1 MNYCSNCG
9 SPVIM
14 RVVPNDDRPRFVC
27 DSCQMVHY
35 QNPKLVVGCIPEWE
49 GKILL
54 CRRAIEPRY
63 GCWTLPAGFLEN
75 GETVSEGARRE
86 TLEEA
91 HAQVHQLVPYALY
104 NLAFVNQVY
113 FMFRA
118 ALADRSYRPGAESLE
133 TKLFL
138 EREIPWD
145 ELAFSVVRRTL
156 SVYYRD
162 LAAGH
167 FQFHMG
173 DILPNEKFV
182 SHFRTE
188 AR

>member
-9 SPVIM
+9 LPVTW

-27 DSCQMVHY
+27 DSCQTVHY

-49 GKILL
+49 GRILL

-63 GCWTLPAGFLEN
+63 GRWTLPAGYLEN

-91 HAQVHQLVPYALY
+91 HARVENLVPYALY
-104 NLAFVNQVY
+104 NLSFVNQVY

-118 ALADRSYRPGAESLE
+118 ALADPTYRPGSESLE
-133 TKLFL
+133 TRLFR
-138 EREIPWD
+138 EDEIPWD
-145 ELAFSVVRRTL
+145 QLAFSVVRRTL
-156 SVYYRD
+156 SVYYQD
-162 LAAGH
+162 LADGR
-167 FQFHMG
+167 FRFHMG
-173 DILPNEKFV
+173 DIQPNEKFL
-182 SHFRTE
+182 SHLQGET
-188 AR
+188 